1 MKKILL
7 TFVALS
13 AISFAHQ
20 AYEVVPWVDWDKIQY
35 WAGDPAGENRTA
47 LIIDFQKA
55 GKNYCYVWGYR
66 WNGTKT
72 GEDLVRAVAAQSSVL
87 TALVQYTG
95 TMGSTLNGLGI
106 SDDREELDYLIY
118 DYASASES
126 TDVSF
131 GYTSPTT
138 AMGQDGCPGPE
149 AEPMCYD
156 AIEVAKETGIIE
168 HPLNAIR
175 YGYPAY
181 DYDFWDLDA
190 ATLAENPSFL
200 WYAHWYKGYWSYW
213 HGPNDYEDV
222 SYSALGMSSTLL
234 VDGYVQVWKATPI
247 LPDETMSVG
256 GDLNEELS
264 YDIKGYNEQWK
275 EYRAPVSLMDMDKI
289 QYWGGK
295 DKGEKT
301 ATVIVR
307 VPNGDSTDDIVYGYR
322 WTGGYDDRFTTV
334 LENLAKA
341 DSHLTVTNND
351 GEISLTYTYGSGDA
365 ARSGVYAPA
374 EAAGTTYK
382 TYIRRVVDAEF
393 VQVPSNRWLN
403 PGAVLIVSA
412 SDNETPE
419 FDSNRLNFT
428 HRDPSSGVEDIAA
441 DTDGTAEYFTLT
453 GVKVAAENLSTG
465 IYLERRGNTVNK
477 IYIR

>member
-1 MKKILL
+1 MKKFLL
-7 TFVALS
+7 TTVAIMAVTSLT
-13 AISFAHQ
+13 H
-20 AYEVVPWVDWDKIQY
+20 AYEVIPWVDWDKIQY

-55 GKNYCYVWGYR
+55 DRKYCYVWGYR

-95 TMGSTLNGLGI
+95 TMGSTLNGLGL

-118 DYASASES
+118 DYAGASVS
-126 TDVSF
+126 GDVSF
-131 GYTSPTT
+131 GYTYLNT
-138 AMGQDGCPGPE
+138 AMGQDGTPGAN

-156 AIEVAKETGIIE
+156 AIEVARETGIIE
-168 HPLNAIR
+168 HPLNALR

-190 ATLAENPSFL
+190 ATIEENPSFL

-222 SYSALGMSSTLL
+222 SYSALGMSSTVLIN
-234 VDGYVQVWKATPI
+234 GYVQVWKATPI

-256 GDLNEELS
+256 GELNEELS

-275 EYRAPVSLMDMDKI
+275 EYEAPANLVEMDKI
-289 QYWGGK
+289 QYWAGK

-301 ATVIVR
+301 ATVIIR

-322 WTGGYDDRFTTV
+322 WTGGYDDKFTTV

-341 DSHLTVTNND
+341 DSHLTYTNND
-351 GEISLTYTYGSGDA
+351 GEINISYSYSGDA
-365 ARSGVYAPA
+365 ARSGAYA
-374 EAAGTTYK
+374 AAKAGGIPFK
-382 TYIRRVVDAEF
+382 TYVRRVVDAEF
-393 VQVPSNRWLN
+393 AEVPSSRWLN

-412 SDNETPE
+412 SDNGTPE

-428 HRDPSSGVEDIAA
+428 HSDPSSGVDDIAA
-441 DTDGTAEYFTLT
+441 DMDRTVEYFTLT

-465 IYLERRGNTVNK
+465 IYLERRGNTVSK